1 MSRLVGCAL
10 ALLAGCGAQK
20 PAAPTA
26 PRIPRVAAPAP
37 IDLRVR
43 GAAYLTQVALQLQPG
58 WGQFLEDCRLRLP
71 ASAALNAMTL
81 ATMVE
86 LVVEPNCNV
95 AEVNVG
101 ASGNPDF
108 DRAVRDA
115 IADASPFAKPPSDL
129 LSDDQRVHLRW
140 LFARDR
146 RQAGPATA
154 EVVDV
159 RLPLAGVIDE
169 MLARHELARA
179 AARIQAAPATDGDR
193 AVATEHVMIAAL
205 REALGGN
212 ETARR
217 AAVEAIGLANVH
229 ELAPDVRAVI
239 GVTSDVELE
248 LAAVDAAG
256 RLGDRDAA
264 VPVAAQLALDLH
276 AHGKLAVADV
286 RALVALDRTALA
298 RSTLDAVGSPP
309 PEVALEA
316 LAAIPDDAAL
326 ATLAHWLDGEGLPR
340 ASSAAEGRRG
350 WINRGDPRMR
360 AAACTG
366 LGAVRSGPGRAKA
379 WDSLG
384 RGLRDPD
391 ASVRAACARAASI
404 ASGAPASAIARLH
417 VLGADRDREVRA
429 AAVAA
434 IAVVDPAHVAKAV
447 DDPAANVRAAY
458 AAGIG
463 RSGTGSASKDL
474 IALADDRDPDVRAAA
489 WTAIGTSAE
498 PASALRAAA
507 DPSPNVRRAVA
518 AVLGDDAAIARLI
531 TDEAPE
537 VRSAALQRLAVR
549 LGRAASADPLLSKVA
564 VAPAAS
570 AERVRAALAW
580 LLAR

>member
-1 MSRLVGCAL
+1 MSRLAGCAL
-10 ALLAGCGAQK
+10 TVLAACGAPK
-20 PAAPTA
+20 PAAPAA
-26 PRIPRVAAPAP
+26 PRMPRLAAPAP

-43 GAAYLTQVALQLQPG
+43 GAAYLTQVALELQPG

-71 ASAALNAMTL
+71 ANAPLNAMTL
-81 ATMVE
+81 ATTVD
-86 LVVEPNCNV
+86 LVVEPSGNV
-95 AEVNVG
+95 AEINVVS
-101 ASGNPDF
+101 SGNQDF

-115 IADASPFAKPPSDL
+115 IADAAPFAKPPSEL
-129 LSDDQRVHLRW
+129 WSDDQRVHLRW

-179 AARIQAAPATDGDR
+179 AARIQAAPPTDGAR

-217 AAVEAIGLANVH
+217 AAVEAIGLAHVR
-229 ELAPDVRAVI
+229 ELAPDVRAAI

-248 LAAVDAAG
+248 RAAVEAAG
-256 RLGDRDAA
+256 RLGDREAA
-264 VPVAAQLALDLH
+264 VPLAAQLALDLH
-276 AHGKLAVADV
+276 ANGNLAVADV

-298 RSTLDAVGSPP
+298 RSTLDASGSPP

-326 ATLAHWLDGEGLPR
+326 ATLAHWID
-340 ASSAAEGRRG
+340 
-350 WINRGDPRMR
+350 RGDPRMR
-360 AAACTG
+360 AAACAG
-366 LGAVRSGPGRAKA
+366 LGAVRTGPAKGRAWA
-379 WDSLG
+379 ALD

-391 ASVRAACARAASI
+391 ASVRAACAEAATM
-404 ASGAPASAIARLH
+404 ASGAPARAIARLH
-417 VLGADRDREVRA
+417 ALGADRDREVRA
-429 AAVAA
+429 AAIAA
-434 IAVVDPAHVAKAV
+434 IGVVDPAHPARAV

-463 RSGTGSASKDL
+463 RSGTSTRDL
-474 IALADDRDPDVRAAA
+474 LVLADDRDADVRAAA
-489 WTAIGTSAE
+489 WTAIGTSADR
-498 PASALRAAA
+498 ALALRAAA
-507 DPSPNVRRAVA
+507 DPSPKVRCAVA
-518 AVLGDDAAIARLI
+518 AVLDDDDAIARLVS
-531 TDEAPE
+531 DEAPD
-537 VRSAALQRLAVR
+537 VRSAALRRFAAR
-549 LGRAASADPLLSKVA
+549 RGRAASANPLLGKLA
-564 VAPAAS
+564 AAPAVS
-570 AERVRAALAW
+570 AERVRPALAW